1 MKKIILSSMIAST
14 LLLSHI
20 SFAEVSSDEAA
31 TLKTTLNPFGGERAG
46 NAEGTIPAWDGG
58 LTSSDSATV
67 GDVPTD
73 LFLGEKPVMQI
84 TSKNMSEHAEKL
96 TPGTQELLK
105 KYSGTLR
112 VDVYPTHRTS
122 AAAQYVYDNT
132 LKNATNC
139 KIADG
144 GKTVTGCFGGI
155 PFPIPKSGSEV
166 IWNNLLRVEAEATE
180 FGFSNQVVSSDGQRT
195 LATRNDNYY
204 QYPYYY
210 KDGSV
215 ADWNGNYFIQRFN
228 TTAPAFKVGESLVIH
243 DNVDP
248 GKYRQAW
255 QYLVGQR
262 RVRKA
267 PTVGYDTPD
276 FVASGA
282 NYFDEVHGFFGPPD
296 RYNWK
301 IKGKKEIYV
310 PYNNNKQVTVSLD
323 EAYTGHHFNPDVTR
337 WELHRV
343 WEVEANIKQGN
354 RHAVPKRTF
363 YIDEDTWHILLTDG
377 YDAEGKLWR
386 TTIVPTFVVP
396 KVPATL
402 VKPIIVFNLEANTS
416 STVQALNGEK
426 FLIVPQKEEDFYTG
440 DAVAFDSMR

>member
-14 LLLSHI
+14 LLLVNTSY
-20 SFAEVSSDEAA
+20 AEVSPEEAA
-31 TLKTTLNPFGGERAG
+31 TLKTTLTPFGGERAG

-58 LTSSDSATV
+58 LTSSNSATI
-67 GDVPTD
+67 GDIPTD
-73 LFLGEKPVMQI
+73 LFLGEKPVLEI
-84 TSKNMSEHAEKL
+84 TNVNMGEHAEKL

-105 KYSGTLR
+105 KYSDTLR
-112 VDVYPTHRTS
+112 IDVYPTHRTA
-122 AAAQYVYDNT
+122 AAAQHVYDNT
-132 LKNATNC
+132 LINATNC
-139 KIADG
+139 KITAG
-144 GKTVTGCFGGI
+144 GASVTGCYGGI
-155 PFPIPKSGSEV
+155 PFPIPKSGNEV
-166 IWNNLLRVEAEATE
+166 IWNFLLRAEPEAIE
-180 FGFSNQVVSSDGQRT
+180 FGFTNQVVSADGKRI
-195 LATRNDNYY
+195 LATRNDNYN
-204 QYPYYY
+204 QYPYNY

-215 ADWNGNYFIQRFN
+215 DDWNGNYLIQRFN

-282 NYFDEVHGFFGPPD
+282 NYFDEVQGFWGAPD
-296 RYNWK
+296 RYDWK
-301 IKGKKEIYV
+301 IAGKKEIYV

-343 WEVEANIKQGN
+343 WVLEANIKKGN
-354 RHAVPKRTF
+354 RHAVPKRVF
-363 YIDEDTWHILLTDG
+363 YIDEDTWHTLLIDG

-386 TTIVPTFVVP
+386 TTMVPTFVVP
-396 KVPATL
+396 KVPATIL
-402 VKPIIVFNLEANTS
+402 KPIIVFNLEANTS

-426 FLIVPQKEEDFYTG
+426 FHIVPKKEEDFYTG